1 MCFGFGLQKI
11 LDSKK
16 IIFALPGPRPC
27 LAVHS
32 SDECGGAWRGAVR
45 RLGRAPLRAATPKI
59 FLACKMFRIFTKLLN
74 LVAGSGLAPARRASV
89 RTFPGFT
96 FFFASLRKPAAPKSD
111 QRRGTAPWLTQSNT
125 NIKYFSYSQQM
136 YILANAAI
144 LSIFCNHS

>member
-1 MCFGFGLQKI
+1 MKSKACFGFGLQKI

-111 QRRGTAPWLTQSNT
+111 
-125 NIKYFSYSQQM
+125 
-136 YILANAAI
+136 
-144 LSIFCNHS
+144 